1 MTNLEAYLSEMEHIF
16 TGSPSDMFPNRIK
29 NYLYLWND
37 YLERGIATTRHVDDK
52 ENVDRSAWALAHY
65 DQVGADATRIIVQ
78 ALINADRDIP
88 GRILDF
94 PSGSGRV
101 TRHLRAMFP
110 NATIGAC
117 DLYQDHIDFCATHFN
132 AQPLLS
138 TENLDDLDVG
148 QWDVIFCG
156 SLLTH
161 LPVHLFDAAIRFMRR
176 SLSDTGIAIVTI
188 EGRHSIHIQANKWKF
203 IDDRRFAVAQE
214 GFHRDGFGFVS
225 YDENFMANSFAN
237 QAEYG
242 VALTSAA
249 WLMDRIVKLDDVC
262 ILGFTER
269 AWDDH
274 QDVVIFGKPH
284 VNDG

>member
-1 MTNLEAYLSEMEHIF
+1 MQTYLTLWQDYLS
-16 TGSPSDMFPNRIK
+16 
-29 NYLYLWND
+29 
-37 YLERGIATTRHVDDK
+37 RGFDHTRHADDK
-52 ENVDRSAWALAHY
+52 ENVDNSAWFLLHY
-65 DQVGADATRIIVQ
+65 EQVGVDAMRLIVQ
-78 ALINADRDIP
+78 ALVNAGKKVPD
-88 GRILDF
+88 RILDF
-94 PSGSGRV
+94 PCGSGRV

-110 NATIGAC
+110 DATIGAC
-117 DLYQDHIDFCATHFN
+117 DLYQDHIDFCVNQFA
-132 AQPLLS
+132 AQGIPSL
-138 TENLDDLDVG
+138 ENLDNLDVG

-161 LPVHLFDAAIRFMRR
+161 LPAHLFDAAIRFIRR

-188 EGRHSIHIQANKWKF
+188 EGRHALHIQANKWKF

-214 GFHRDGFGFVS
+214 GFHREGFGFVS

-249 WLMDRIVKLDDVC
+249 WAVDRIVKLNDVR

-274 QDVVIFGKPH
+274 QDVIVFGKPD
-284 VNDG
+284 VND